1 MTPPSTSSGFPMVR
15 TLTVVS
21 LLCGLLIVLTD
32 VNTRGRIRH
41 NQEIIMQES
50 VAQLLPGIQKQI
62 IYGIEPSGDLTISSG
77 LQGDGPRLFAG
88 YDAGGRFLGV
98 VIEASE
104 RGYADVVSAM
114 YAYDPDKKV
123 ITGFKVIDM
132 KETPGLGNRIGSD
145 PEFTSNFKALDASD
159 GPFHHNR
166 ETRHKKESLGDRRD
180 FRRHHFLPGR
190 GTHARC
196 QRQERRAGGRAQ
208 PGPHQER
215 RLMSEPISC
224 HPAATARDHRQS
236 VPERP
241 VETESRC
248 S

>member
-1 MTPPSTSSGFPMVR
+1 MTPAPPTSAGFPMVR

-62 IYGIEPSGDLTISSG
+62 IYAIEPSGDLTISSG
-77 LQGDGPRLFAG
+77 LQGEGPRLFAG

-104 RGYADVVSAM
+104 RGYADVISAM

-145 PEFTSNFKALDASD
+145 PEFTSNFKELDASE
-159 GPFHHNR
+159 GHPITTVKHG
-166 ETRHKKESLGDRRD
+166 TKKNPWEIDAISGATISSRAVGRMLDASVKSTAPAVARNLDRIKRGD
-180 FRRHHFLPGR
+180 
-190 GTHARC
+190 
-196 QRQERRAGGRAQ
+196 
-208 PGPHQER
+208 
-215 RLMSEPISC
+215 
-224 HPAATARDHRQS
+224 
-236 VPERP
+236 
-241 VETESRC
+241 
-248 S
+248 